1 MYADLKAVNYIKI
14 DRYLV
19 VSNASQF
26 MLVFNE
32 INNIMWVILA
42 CNVDFKAA
50 SVYELDITHVF
61 NKPSVFP
68 TIILSI
74 LSFRTAIFEVN

>member
-1 MYADLKAVNYIKI
+1 MYADLKAVNYVKI
-14 DRYLV
+14 DTYLV

-42 CNVDFKAA
+42 SNVDFEAA
-50 SVYELDITHVF
+50 SVNELDITHVF
-61 NKPSVFP
+61 HKSSVFP

-74 LSFRTAIFEVN
+74 FSFRTAIFEVN